1 MDGLGVKEFMLMTER
16 GVKTHLGPGKM
27 QANQTQEVK

>member
-1 MDGLGVKEFMLMTER
+1 MDGLGVKEFMLMR

-27 QANQTQEVK
+27 QTNQTQEVK